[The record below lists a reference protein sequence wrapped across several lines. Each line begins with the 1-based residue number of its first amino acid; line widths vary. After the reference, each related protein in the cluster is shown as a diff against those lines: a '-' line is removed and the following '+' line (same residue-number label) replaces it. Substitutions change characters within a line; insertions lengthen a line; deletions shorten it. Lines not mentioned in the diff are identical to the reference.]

1 MSSTTEGL
9 HNLSEIFKLCSP
21 LTKSDDL
28 KSYLNDIYGNIAM
41 ANYPYPSK
49 FLSDLPAWPVYEMC
63 LKMVNSVDKTFHRD
77 NIKLLR
83 AVYNGINVYSNFTG
97 QLACNNIDSGI
108 PGIQMDSWNYQT
120 CTEFVFPSC
129 SNGKSDMFEY
139 EEWNNVTYSE
149 DCQGGFGVKPK
160 SEWPLL
166 EYGGS
171 LNDLK
176 YHTNIIFSNG
186 GYVFFLWVKVNT
198 VVHLNLRLDLIT
210 LCVLSL

>member
-1 MSSTTEGL
+1 MSTEYVTTERQQ
-9 HNLSEIFKLCSP
+9 S
-21 LTKSDDL
+21 
-28 KSYLNDIYGNIAM
+28 
-41 ANYPYPSK
+41 
-49 FLSDLPAWPVYEMC
+49 FLSKVEDTRHERNIINGLAPFLDEKAPADMLGLYSSSELVQLRVLKGTDRDLEKRMPVKMTRHYFELAKTSAPIRRIVKADPAETM
-63 LKMVNSVDKTFHRD
+63 
-77 NIKLLR
+77 
-83 AVYNGINVYSNFTG
+83 A
-97 QLACNNIDSGI
+97 LAGSED